1 MCREYSLMQYLVGI
15 YSWFY
20 KLLFFTYTD
29 GLRKVKRMPWMVI
42 TTPSKSWCI
51 CAGVLSHVQLF
62 VTLWIV
68 ASQAPLCMGFSR
80 REYRSGLSFP
90 PPGDLPDPEI
100 KPASLTSPA
109 LAGGFFTTG
118 ATWEASALACSPS
131 NPISFRLPVLAWG
144 PTLFWPL
151 LPEFLPFW

>member
-1 MCREYSLMQYLVGI
+1 MDKLLNVHQSQNPTSKGGIKTAQVSVWDSVCREYSLMQYLVGI

-100 KPASLTSPA
+100 KLVFPESPA
-109 LAGGFFTTG
+109 LAGRFFTTEPPG
-118 ATWEASALACSPS
+118 KP
-131 NPISFRLPVLAWG
+131 N
-144 PTLFWPL
+144 
-151 LPEFLPFW
+151 